1 MALQQGG
8 LGLILTVLIVTAPPW
23 PLPSSRACW
32 AHSRHIRPSAATA
45 VPVHRVTDA
54 GVAAKATRRGMGVL
68 LEGCSRRHR
77 REPITQVGALALMP
91 IVLGATITP
100 RASQAPAH
108 IVQEYHAG
116 KTGSALKKK

>member
-54 GVAAKATRRGMGVL
+54 GVAATATRRGMGVI
-68 LEGCSRRHR
+68 LEGCSRCHR
-77 REPITQVGALALMP
+77 REQITQVGALALMP
-91 IVLGATITP
+91 IVLGATIKQRRSEEHT
-100 RASQAPAH
+100 
-108 IVQEYHAG
+108 
-116 KTGSALKKK
+116 SALQSLMRISYAVFCLK